1 MKFGTTSCL
10 LLIGALLNA
19 GAVFA
24 QQYPVRPVR
33 LIIPFAP
40 GGGTDIVAR
49 VIAQQMT
56 EALGQSVVVD
66 NRPGAGGSIGEEMIV
81 RAPPDGYTLGLVS
94 GYGTNAAI
102 YKLTFDPVNDVQ
114 AVIAI
119 GGAGFVVAVHPAVAI
134 KSTAELIAY
143 AKANPGKLNYG
154 SSGTGAI
161 THLATELF
169 ALMAGIQMTHI
180 PFKGTGPAL
189 TALLGN
195 QVSMMFGSMPSTV
208 PHVKAGRLRG
218 FAVTTP
224 KRVSA
229 LPDMPPIADTLPGYE
244 AVIVYGIMGPKGLPP
259 EVIRRWNSEI
269 NKSLDTAQMKER
281 LANDGMEPIGAAPG
295 VFQGMIKR
303 DVEKWRRVVKEAKLS
318 FSS

>member
-1 MKFGTTSCL
+1 MKLAIASCL
-10 LLIGALLNA
+10 LLLSALSGA
-19 GAVFA
+19 GVVFA
-24 QQYPVRPVR
+24 QPYPTRPVR

-49 VIAQQMT
+49 VMAQQMSQSFD
-56 EALGQSVVVD
+56 QSVVVD

-81 RAPPDGYTLGLVS
+81 RAAPDGYTLGLVS

-102 YKLTFDPVNDVQ
+102 YKLSFDPVNDVQ

-119 GGAGFVVAVHPAVAI
+119 GGAGFVVAVHPAVQI
-134 KSTAELIAY
+134 KTTSELIAF

-169 ALMAGIQMTHI
+169 GLMAGIRMTHI

-195 QVSMMFGSMPSTV
+195 QVEMMFGSMPSTV

-218 FAVTTP
+218 IAVTTAQ
-224 KRVSA
+224 RVSA
-229 LPDMPPIADTLPGYE
+229 LPEMPTIAATVPGYD
-244 AVIVYGIMGPKGLPP
+244 AVIVYGVMGPKGLPA
-259 EVIRRWNSEI
+259 EVIRRWNSAV
-269 NKSLDTAQMKER
+269 NKSLETPQMKER
-281 LANDGMEPIGAAPG
+281 LANDGMEPIGGASA
-295 VFQGMIKR
+295 VFHGMIKR

>member
-1 MKFGTTSCL
+1 MKLGATFGL
-10 LLIGALLNA
+10 LLSALSSA
-19 GAVFA
+19 GVTFA
-24 QQYPVRPVR
+24 EEYPARPVR

-49 VIAQQMT
+49 VIAQQMS
-56 EALGQSVVVD
+56 ESFGQPVVVD

-81 RAPPDGYTLGLVS
+81 RASPDGYTLGLVS

-102 YKLTFDPVNDVQ
+102 YKLSFDPVNDVQ

-119 GGAGFVVAVHPAVAI
+119 GGAGFIVAVHPAVPI
-134 KSTAELIAY
+134 KTTSELIAY

-169 ALMAGIQMTHI
+169 DLMAGINMTHI

-195 QVSMMFGSMPSTV
+195 QVAVMFGSMPSTV

-229 LPDMPPIADTLPGYE
+229 LPDMPTVADTVRGYE
-244 AVIVYGIMGPKGLPP
+244 AVIVYGIMGPKGLPA
-259 EVIRRWNSEI
+259 EVVRRWNAAI
-269 NKSLDTAQMKER
+269 NKSVETPQMKER
-281 LANDGMEPIGAAPG
+281 LANDGMEPIGGAPN
-295 VFQGMIKR
+295 VFHGMIKR
-303 DVEKWRRVVKEAKLS
+303 DVEKWRRVVKEAKLTFTS
-318 FSS
+318 